1 MLNQLAYILIL
12 LTGCAVTQA
21 AELLQFS
28 ASVQPDNTVH
38 LVWSVDD
45 ESGIVGF
52 ELERSA
58 DDSWYQSIGS
68 RVSCDNS
75 NTYDYYDR
83 PGLEEINR
91 GNRIDVEQEYWYMLY
106 YVMPSGERIAASAD
120 PVQVSLTMNAVTVT
134 WGGIKAMFR

>member
-21 AELLQFS
+21 AELLQFLRQ
-28 ASVQPDNTVH
+28 ACQPDNTVH

-58 DDSWYQSIGS
+58 D
-68 RVSCDNS
+68 
-75 NTYDYYDR
+75 
-83 PGLEEINR
+83 
-91 GNRIDVEQEYWYMLY
+91 
-106 YVMPSGERIAASAD
+106 
-120 PVQVSLTMNAVTVT
+120 
-134 WGGIKAMFR
+134 